1 MGIYILSGAAY
12 KSQKN
17 PIDNIFSN
25 NLQLFNFYNFSTLT
39 NNVATY
45 DFHSAKKKK
54 IGEIKKKL
62 GYLNHFV
69 SFCYWGQNIGKQKG
83 LPSNG
88 FIENTP

>member
-45 DFHSAKKKK
+45 DFHSAKKKLEK
-54 IGEIKKKL
+54 LKKNL
-62 GYLNHFV
+62 VIWTILF
-69 SFCYWGQNIGKQKG
+69 
-83 LPSNG
+83 PSVT
-88 FIENTP
+88 EDRT

>member
-45 DFHSAKKKK
+45 DFHSAKKKF
-54 IGEIKKKL
+54 GEIKKNSVIWTIL
-62 GYLNHFV
+62 F
-69 SFCYWGQNIGKQKG
+69 
-83 LPSNG
+83 PSVT
-88 FIENTP
+88 EDRT